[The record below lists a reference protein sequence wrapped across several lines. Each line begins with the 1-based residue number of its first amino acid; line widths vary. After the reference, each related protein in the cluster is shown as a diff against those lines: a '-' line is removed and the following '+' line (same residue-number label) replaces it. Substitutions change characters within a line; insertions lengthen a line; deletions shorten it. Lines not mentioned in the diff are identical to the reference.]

1 MSKIKVFF
9 TLTGYQITWLTCIFG
24 ELKFSKPNLGL
35 YVGIIYLLIFFYYN
49 KNKINFLKIAIPI
62 SLSGYLFDSIM
73 VYFKIYEFNDQILLG
88 TLPIWM
94 ITLWLSFSTLFDEI
108 LVFLKNYKILGL
120 FLSLLGPLTYYLGV
134 PIGIINI
141 SNLQLFIT
149 FMVIFWILLMLF
161 YLEYILKKF

>member
-1 MSKIKVFF
+1 
-9 TLTGYQITWLTCIFG
+9 
-24 ELKFSKPNLGL
+24 
-35 YVGIIYLLIFFYYN
+35 
-49 KNKINFLKIAIPI
+49 
-62 SLSGYLFDSIM
+62 M

-108 LVFLKNYKILGL
+108 LFFLKNYKILGL